1 MVSPSFAEVYEK
13 VCEGL
18 NQLPPRPLLV
28 KALEK
33 IEERISNRENILL
46 FLEAPTGYGK
56 TSLSLSLYA
65 AIKAGRHDLGQRVIH
80 VLPMRSIGTDMKKKM
95 TERIEQLREKGM
107 HLDSNDVG
115 LQQMH
120 SPGSP
125 MLCKKF
131 VITTLDTFISCF
143 YKMPAAE
150 ISKIERY
157 GTAHYEIPRACIYTS
172 IVVFDEFHLYTSAK
186 ALTGGESKSLTAS
199 VSCIRSLVETGVPVV
214 ISTATMPNCVKNAVK
229 QQLELAGYGDE
240 IDEIIPSE
248 HDRNFRK
255 RNIQVSVYEGELTE
269 LLNTLRQQRRILII
283 FNTVSHAVKNY
294 LQLKSSGFEPIL
306 LHSRIVE
313 KTKRERL
320 AALENGKSGN
330 LIMVS
335 TQVLEAGVD
344 KSFDVLV
351 TEAATPDSIIQRAG
365 RVARYGGDGYV
376 FVTPTTPEG
385 EAVYGRT
392 LPAQAYQYVAE
403 RNSIDQNML
412 RLIDEAASGQPLD
425 LGYKGLLQEIDS
437 YPSYSVDYAERVWR
451 AVCGFVRDG
460 EQVAV
465 IPQKYV
471 GAANRWDHLFC
482 VDDEKFFTL
491 YRQKLI
497 RRALFEDGE
506 INGLNRIDESRCL
519 SEQFFRLNVVAAIV
533 EEYDEEV
540 GLS

>member
-1 MVSPSFAEVYEK
+1 MASLSFAEIYEK
-13 VCEGL
+13 ICEGL
-18 NQLPPRPLLV
+18 NQLPPRPLLL

-33 IEERISNRENILL
+33 IEERISNKENVLL

-56 TSLSLSLYA
+56 TTLSLSLYA

-80 VLPMRSIGTDMKKKM
+80 VLPMRSIGTDMRQKM
-95 TERIEQLREKGM
+95 IDRIRKLREHGIN
-107 HLDSNDVG
+107 LDENDVG

-125 MLCKKF
+125 MLCKRF

-157 GTAHYEIPRACIYTS
+157 GTAHYEIPRACIYAS

-186 ALTGGESKSLTAS
+186 TLIDGQSKSLTAT
-199 VSCIRSLVETGVPVV
+199 VSCIRSLFETGVPVV
-214 ISTATMPNCVKNAVK
+214 ISTATMPNCVKNVVK
-229 QQLELAGYGDE
+229 QQLELAGHGE
-240 IDEIIPSE
+240 KIDEITPSE
-248 HDRNFRK
+248 HDRNFVR
-255 RNIQVSVYEGELTE
+255 RNIRASVYKGELTE
-269 LLNTLRQQRRILII
+269 LLNTLRQHRRILVL

-294 LQLKSSGFEPIL
+294 LQLKSSGFEAIL
-306 LHSRIVE
+306 LHSRLIE

-320 AALENGKSGN
+320 AVLENGKRDN
-330 LIMVS
+330 LILVS

-365 RVARYGGDGYV
+365 RVARYGGDGYI
-376 FVTPTTPEG
+376 FVTPITADGRAIYG
-385 EAVYGRT
+385 EK
-392 LPAQAYQYVAE
+392 LPAQVYQYISENRA
-403 RNSIDQNML
+403 IDQNML
-412 RLIDEAASGQPLD
+412 GLIDESASDQLLD
-425 LGYKGLLQEIDS
+425 FSYKGLLQEVDS
-437 YPSYSVDYAERVWR
+437 HPSYSVDYAQRVWR

-465 IPQKYV
+465 IPERYV
-471 GAANRWDHLFC
+471 QVDKRWDHLFC
-482 VDDEKFFTL
+482 VDDEKFFNL
-491 YRQKLI
+491 YKQKI
-497 RRALFEDGE
+497 IQRALFEDGE
-506 INGLNRIDESRCL
+506 VRKLGRIDESRCL
-519 SEQFFRLNVVAAIV
+519 SEQFFRLGVVAV
-533 EEYDEEV
+533 VLDEYDEEV